1 LLTRAAPIRALKE
14 PAIKNERPSW
24 RSAGRRK
31 RLPHFTQKP
40 NTRRFDMSVPKND
53 PHAPSSLT
61 FTENLILTLKVLGGL
76 GLIGAGLWAANVWT
90 AAN

>member
-1 LLTRAAPIRALKE
+1 
-14 PAIKNERPSW
+14 
-24 RSAGRRK
+24 
-31 RLPHFTQKP
+31 
-40 NTRRFDMSVPKND
+40 MSVPKND